1 LIFWTAIVL
10 GCALAGMTLA
20 YFRIVVPLNELRA
33 VLRRL
38 ADGDFRP
45 VLFGS
50 RTGVISETYGNV
62 RRISEMLQ
70 QLDQQITDEGFSLK
84 AILSSMAEGVVV
96 TDRAQRIRLV
106 NDSLLRMFELTS
118 PPLNRSVIEVFF
130 NHELQ
135 QAVEQT
141 LFDGLPRKI
150 EISLQSPAREG
161 YTSKHLEVYACGLNP
176 RPKSHPFGTVIVFHD
191 ITTVKSLEAIRREFV
206 ANVSHEFR
214 TPLAIINGYI
224 ETLLDGAI
232 EDRATAEAWLRVM
245 AKNGHRLTVLIEDL
259 LTLSHL
265 EYQSPRLDFRK
276 ANLLELLHRVV
287 ERLTP
292 AIAERGGRVTVEWS
306 SAAEWA
312 DADSLRMEQVFENL
326 LDNAIR
332 HGISD
337 GIVISISAHSL
348 GEEIEIMF
356 SDNGPGIP
364 YGDQPHIFE
373 RFYRVHKD
381 RSRSAGGTGLGLSIV
396 KHIVLSHGGVIVV
409 ESVPGQGSTFRIRL
423 PIAQQTRAELLGRN
437 EGRKNS
443 LLS

>member
-1 LIFWTAIVL
+1 MSFWTAILL
-10 GCALAGMTLA
+10 GCALAGALLA
-20 YFRIVVPLNELRA
+20 YFRVVVPTNELRA
-33 VLRRL
+33 ALRRL
-38 ADGDFRP
+38 AQGDFRP

-50 RTGVISETYGNV
+50 RKGVLGETYGNV

-84 AILSSMAEGVVV
+84 AILSSMVEGVVV

-106 NDSLLRMFELTS
+106 NDSLQRMFGLAQS
-118 PPLNRSVIEVFF
+118 PINRSVIEVFF
-130 NHELQ
+130 SHELQ

-141 LFDGLPRKI
+141 LFDGIPRKI

-161 YTSKHLEVYACGLNP
+161 YTTKHLEVYACGLNP
-176 RPKSHPFGTVIVFHD
+176 RPKSRPFGTVIVFHD
-191 ITTVKSLEAIRREFV
+191 ITTVKTLEAVRREFV

-245 AKNGHRLTVLIEDL
+245 AKNGDRLTLLIEDL

-276 ANLLELLHRVV
+276 VNLREILHRVI
-287 ERLTP
+287 ERITP
-292 AIAERGGRVTVEWS
+292 AIAERRGRVEVEWS
-306 SAAEWA
+306 SATEWV

-326 LDNAIR
+326 LENAIR
-332 HGISD
+332 HAMAD
-337 GIVISISAHSL
+337 GIVVTVIAQPL
-348 GEEIEIMF
+348 GEEIEIVF
-356 SDNGPGIP
+356 RDNGPGIP

-381 RSRSAGGTGLGLSIV
+381 RSRTAGGTGLGLSIV
-396 KHIVLSHGGVIVV
+396 KHIVLSHGGSIVV
-409 ESVPGQGSTFRIRL
+409 ESVPGQGATFRIRL
-423 PIAQQTRAELLGRN
+423 PLTQQAG
-437 EGRKNS
+437 KNS
-443 LLS
+443 PLS